1 MKHTYAFLAVL
12 VFATSTGSAKLVRLV
27 AKQELSFAGI
37 KIIDGNIDEFNNFYK
52 TGAGFRSYVYSSEVE
67 VAEGE
72 ALRPLQLNQQ
82 EIENVSIACASLRN
96 NFNF

>member
-1 MKHTYAFLAVL
+1 
-12 VFATSTGSAKLVRLV
+12 
-27 AKQELSFAGI
+27 
-37 KIIDGNIDEFNNFYK
+37 
-52 TGAGFRSYVYSSEVE
+52 SEVE